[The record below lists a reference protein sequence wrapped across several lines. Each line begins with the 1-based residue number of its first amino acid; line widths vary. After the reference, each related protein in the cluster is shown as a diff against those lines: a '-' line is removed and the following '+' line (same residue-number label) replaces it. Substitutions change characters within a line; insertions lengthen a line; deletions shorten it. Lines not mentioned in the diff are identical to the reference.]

1 MIGKIKEV
9 QANGTW
15 DRPEGTLYKFSYVM
29 ESGTELTAHHK
40 TPSCPFK
47 AGDEVEY
54 EVKGSNSYGS
64 WGKVAKPGGYTP
76 QAGGGKM
83 SDDTQKRIE
92 RSWAMGHAVQMMG
105 PLIAVN
111 VDAVKKYMHDAC
123 RLADVLLKAR
133 DTFPKFEDEEVVR
146 SYWESQ
152 MAPKDE
158 MPF

>member
-1 MIGKIKEV
+1 
-9 QANGTW
+9 
-15 DRPEGTLYKFSYVM
+15 
-29 ESGTELTAHHK
+29 
-40 TPSCPFK
+40 
-47 AGDEVEY
+47 
-54 EVKGSNSYGS
+54 
-64 WGKVAKPGGYTP
+64 
-76 QAGGGKM
+76 
-83 SDDTQKRIE
+83 
-92 RSWAMGHAVQMMG
+92 MMG

-152 MAPKDE
+152 MAPKDD